1 MGAVKIIRLSSG
13 WASRHTGATAD
24 AAALCIDKPRSKA
37 RLVQCG
43 VPTPRYQVFERPE
56 GECHLAYPLIVK
68 PSIEDAS
75 MGIELDSV
83 ICEACNLFPR
93 VEYITGEI
101 PAACHG
107 GRVHYRARTG
117 VAMWGNGNI
126 EVLPIAE
133 DDFFPDPQSAPA
145 GADL

>member
-1 MGAVKIIRLSSG
+1 MWCANP
-13 WASRHTGATAD
+13 
-24 AAALCIDKPRSKA
+24 ALP
-37 RLVQCG
+37 
-43 VPTPRYQVFERPE
+43 VFERPE

-93 VEYITGEI
+93 VEYITEKY
-101 PAACHG
+101 AACHVEEFIT
-107 GRVHYRARTG
+107 GRELA

-126 EVLPIAE
+126 EVLPSQRMI
-133 DDFFPDPQSAPA
+133 FP
-145 GADL
+145 